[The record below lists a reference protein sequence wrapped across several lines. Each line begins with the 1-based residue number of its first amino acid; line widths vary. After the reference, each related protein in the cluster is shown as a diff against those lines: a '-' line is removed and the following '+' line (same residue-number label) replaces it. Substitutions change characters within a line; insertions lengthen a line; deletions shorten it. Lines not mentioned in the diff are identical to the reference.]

1 MSGEKEGSITI
12 EATFVFV
19 VVFLF
24 LESAFYLGFDVYK
37 SSVKAINENVISD
50 VDLVSRYRKY
60 QFTKDVVERIK
71 EKGGE

>member
-37 SSVKAINENVISD
+37 SAVKAVNENVISD

-60 QFTKDVVERIK
+60 QFTKDVVEKIK